1 MTRPRTTRRRS
12 RALVAAVVVAG
23 LGLTGV
29 ACSGGSGG
37 ASGSGAAP
45 ADASAPLDP
54 KTKVTITIDCMPP
67 ATKKP
72 ELKEWNEDV
81 AAFHK
86 LYPNVTV
93 DGKSTTG
100 QCEDPATFA
109 AQLKGG
115 TEPDVFYSYFTD
127 LPQVLDAGQA
137 ADITPYVNRRTVP
150 TLDDI
155 APDVLDVEK
164 DSGKLYGLPASDYT
178 MGILI
183 NRKLFKEAGL
193 DPDKPPA
200 TWEQVRADAKAIAAL
215 GHGIAGYGDYS
226 AGNNGGWHF
235 TAEMDGLGA
244 SVVNAAGTKATF
256 DDAQGRQ
263 ILDTLHAMRWDDDSM
278 GQTQLLKWGDLQKQM
293 VAGKLGMFI
302 AAPDDITY
310 MVETLGGHYEDYG
323 MGPMPGGKGT
333 LLGGDAY
340 LFKKS
345 DTPDQ
350 IKAGIA
356 WLDFKFLKEGQGQF
370 DYARTKADGL
380 PVGLPQPEFYTGAT
394 KATDDRLKAASA
406 TMPVANFAAFTAH
419 PLPGRAEPPNAQ
431 EIYKVLDNAMSGV
444 LTDRSANVDKL
455 LSTAA
460 AQVDEVL
467 ANSQ

>member
-1 MTRPRTTRRRS
+1 MKRIRYRGLMAA
-12 RALVAAVVVAG
+12 ALVAG
-23 LGLTGV
+23 IGLTGA
-29 ACSGGSGG
+29 ACGTSSSSGGSGG
-37 ASGSGAAP
+37 GAGAAN
-45 ADASAPLDP
+45 ASAPLAHDA
-54 KTKVTITIDCMPP
+54 KVTISIDCAPP

-86 LYPNVTV
+86 IYPNVTV
-93 DGKSTTG
+93 QGKSTTG

-115 TEPDVFYSYFTD
+115 TEPDVFYTYFTD
-127 LPQVLDAGQA
+127 LQQVLDSGQA
-137 ADITPYVNRRTVP
+137 ADVTPYITAKTVP
-150 TLDDI
+150 TLNDI
-155 APDVLDVEK
+155 QPSVLNVLK
-164 DSGKLYGLPASDYT
+164 DSGKLYGLPTSNYT

-183 NRKLFKEAGL
+183 NRKLFRQAGL

-200 TWEQVRADAKAIAAL
+200 TWAEVRTDAKAIAGL

-235 TAEMDGLGA
+235 TAEMYGLGGD
-244 SVVNAAGTKATF
+244 VVTDGGTKADF
-256 DDAQGRQ
+256 DNANGKQ
-263 ILDTLHAMRWDDDSM
+263 ILQNLHDMRWTDDSM
-278 GQTQLLKWGDLQKQM
+278 GETQLLKWGDLQKQM
-293 VAGKLGMFI
+293 VSGKLGMFV

-310 MVETLGGHYEDYG
+310 MVETLGGQYQDYG
-323 MGPMPGGKGT
+323 MGPMPGGRGT
-333 LLGGDAY
+333 LLGGNDY
-340 LFKKS
+340 MFKKS

-350 IKAGIA
+350 IKAGLA
-356 WLDFKFLKEGQGQF
+356 WLNFKFMKEGQGQF

-380 PVGLPQPEFYTGAT
+380 PVGLPEPEFYSGAS
-394 KATDDRLKAASA
+394 KSADDQLKAASA
-406 TMPVANFAAFTAH
+406 TMPVANFKAFVDN
-419 PLPGRAEPPNAQ
+419 PLTGHAEPPNAQ

-444 LTDRSANVDKL
+444 LTNRNADVDKL

-460 AQVDEVL
+460 SQVNEVL